1 MTAAASTDVWPAR
14 LGGETPAV
22 ALKGVTKRYAGGSG
36 VLALDSPIRARRL
49 LRWRFSR
56 SVNS

>member
-1 MTAAASTDVWPAR
+1 MTAAASTDVRPAR

-36 VLALDSPIRARRL
+36 VLALDGISLAVRPG
-49 LRWRFSR
+49 S
-56 SVNS
+56 S